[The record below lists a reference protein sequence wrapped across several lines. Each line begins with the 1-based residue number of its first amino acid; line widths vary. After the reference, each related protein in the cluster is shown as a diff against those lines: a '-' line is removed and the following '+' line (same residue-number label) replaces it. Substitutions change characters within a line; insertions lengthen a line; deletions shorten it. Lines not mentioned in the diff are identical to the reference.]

1 MPLTLTPLSDL
12 LGVEI
17 AGVDCRVP
25 PSDAVKAEILDA
37 LYTHQVIVFRD
48 QTLSE
53 DELIAFSEAF
63 GVLEMHVNQQDGG
76 YARPNFHTVTN
87 PIKTATSCR
96 RPNLARNTTAPGWH
110 SDKSYM
116 PYPSMATFLHG
127 IEVTKEGGETLFA
140 SLTHAYTALDD
151 AAKARLDGLKC
162 VHHWAQSMRNSK
174 SRPATEAE
182 ERLAPPVTHPLIR
195 THPGNGRKSLY
206 IGYHASHIEGIDEDK
221 GRTELFRLLDFATQ
235 DRFVY
240 AHKWRVGD
248 LVVWDN
254 PSVQQIRALQEV
266 RGAAAPPP
274 HRGPRRGG
282 LGGDRLLLRRPLSR
296 PPQDEDTI

>member
-25 PSDAVKAEILDA
+25 PSDAVKAEIFDA

-63 GVLEMHVNQQDGG
+63 GELEMHVNQQDGG

-87 PIKTATSCR
+87 LDKDGNILPPPEPGKEYNGTS
-96 RPNLARNTTAPGWH
+96 AWH

-140 SLTHAYTALDD
+140 SLTHAYAALDD
-151 AAKARLDGLKC
+151 EAKARLDGLKC

-206 IGYHASHIEGIDEDK
+206 IGYHASHIEGMDEDE
-221 GRTELFRLLDFATQ
+221 GRAELFRLLDFATQ

-254 PSVQQIRALQEV
+254 PSLVHKSAPYKKYEERRHLHRTVV
-266 RGAAAPPP
+266 RGGA
-274 HRGPRRGG
+274 
-282 LGGDRLLLRRPLSR
+282 
-296 PPQDEDTI
+296 TF

>member
-1 MPLTLTPLSDL
+1 IL
-12 LGVEI
+12 
-17 AGVDCRVP
+17 P
-25 PSDAVKAEILDA
+25 PPEPGKE
-37 LYTHQVIVFRD
+37 YN
-48 QTLSE
+48 
-53 DELIAFSEAF
+53 
-63 GVLEMHVNQQDGG
+63 G
-76 YARPNFHTVTN
+76 
-87 PIKTATSCR
+87 TS
-96 RPNLARNTTAPGWH
+96 AWH

-140 SLTHAYTALDD
+140 SLTHAYAALDEE
-151 AAKARLDGLKC
+151 AKARLDGLKC

-254 PSVQQIRALQEV
+254 PSLVHKSAPYNKYEERRHLHRTVV
-266 RGAAAPPP
+266 RGGA
-274 HRGPRRGG
+274 
-282 LGGDRLLLRRPLSR
+282 
-296 PPQDEDTI
+296 TF

>member
-1 MPLTLTPLSDL
+1 MEPVKGARS

-25 PSDAVKAEILDA
+25 PSAAVKAEILDA

-63 GVLEMHVNQQDGG
+63 GELEMHVNQQDGG

-87 PIKTATSCR
+87 LDKDGNILPPPEPGKEYNGTS
-96 RPNLARNTTAPGWH
+96 AWH

-116 PYPSMATFLHG
+116 PFPSMATFLHG
-127 IEVTKEGGETLFA
+127 IEVTQEGGETLFA
-140 SLTHAYTALDD
+140 SLTHAYAALDD
-151 AAKARLDGLKC
+151 GEKARLDGLKC

-174 SRPATEAE
+174 LRPATEEE

-206 IGYHASHIEGIDEDK
+206 IGYHASHIEGMDEAE
-221 GRTELFRLLDFATQ
+221 GRAELFRLLDFATQ

-254 PSVQQIRALQEV
+254 PSLVHKSAPYKKYEERRHLHRTVV
-266 RGAAAPPP
+266 RGGA
-274 HRGPRRGG
+274 
-282 LGGDRLLLRRPLSR
+282 
-296 PPQDEDTI
+296 TF

>member
-25 PSDAVKAEILDA
+25 PSAAVKAEILEA

-63 GVLEMHVNQQDGG
+63 GELEMHVNQQDGG

-87 PIKTATSCR
+87 LDKDGNILPPPEPGKEYNGTS
-96 RPNLARNTTAPGWH
+96 AWH

-140 SLTHAYTALDD
+140 SLTHA
-151 AAKARLDGLKC
+151 
-162 VHHWAQSMRNSK
+162 
-174 SRPATEAE
+174 
-182 ERLAPPVTHPLIR
+182 
-195 THPGNGRKSLY
+195 
-206 IGYHASHIEGIDEDK
+206 
-221 GRTELFRLLDFATQ
+221 
-235 DRFVY
+235 
-240 AHKWRVGD
+240 
-248 LVVWDN
+248 
-254 PSVQQIRALQEV
+254 
-266 RGAAAPPP
+266 
-274 HRGPRRGG
+274 
-282 LGGDRLLLRRPLSR
+282 
-296 PPQDEDTI
+296 

>member
-17 AGVDCRVP
+17 AGVNCHLP
-25 PSDAVKAEILDA
+25 PSPAVKAEILEA

-63 GVLEMHVNQQDGG
+63 GELEMHVNQQDGG

-87 PIKTATSCR
+87 LDKDGNILPPPEPGKEYNGTS
-96 RPNLARNTTAPGWH
+96 AWH

-140 SLTHAYTALDD
+140 SLTHAYAALDEV
-151 AAKARLDGLKC
+151 AKSRLDGLKC

-182 ERLAPPVTHPLIR
+182 KRLAPPVTHPLIR
-195 THPGNGRKSLY
+195 THPGNGQKSLY
-206 IGYHASHIEGIDEDK
+206 IGYHASHIEGMDEDE
-221 GRTELFRLLDFATQ
+221 GRAELFRLLDFATQ

-254 PSVQQIRALQEV
+254 PSLVHKSAPYKKYEERRHLHRTVV
-266 RGAAAPPP
+266 RGEA
-274 HRGPRRGG
+274 
-282 LGGDRLLLRRPLSR
+282 
-296 PPQDEDTI
+296 TF

>member
-63 GVLEMHVNQQDGG
+63 GELEMHVNQQDGG

-87 PIKTATSCR
+87 LDKDGNILPPPEPGKEYNGTS
-96 RPNLARNTTAPGWH
+96 AWH

-140 SLTHAYTALDD
+140 SLTHAYAALDEE
-151 AAKARLDGLKC
+151 AKARLDGLKC

-206 IGYHASHIEGIDEDK
+206 IGYHASHIEGIDEDE
-221 GRTELFRLLDFATQ
+221 GRAELFRLLDFATQ

-254 PSVQQIRALQEV
+254 PSLVHKSAPYKKYEERRHLHRTVV
-266 RGAAAPPP
+266 RGGA
-274 HRGPRRGG
+274 
-282 LGGDRLLLRRPLSR
+282 
-296 PPQDEDTI
+296 TF

>member
-25 PSDAVKAEILDA
+25 PLDTAKAEILDA
-37 LYTHQVIVFRD
+37 LFTHQVIVFRD
-48 QTLSE
+48 QMLSE
-53 DELIAFSEAF
+53 EELIAFSEAF
-63 GVLEMHVNQQDGG
+63 GELEMHVNQQDGG

-87 PIKTATSCR
+87 LDKDGNILP
-96 RPNLARNTTAPGWH
+96 PPAPGKEYNGTSSWH

-116 PYPSMATFLHG
+116 PFPSMATFLHG

-140 SLTHAYTALDD
+140 SLTHAYEALDKD
-151 AAKARLDGLKC
+151 EKARLDELKC

-174 SRPATEAE
+174 SRSATEEE

-206 IGYHASHIEGIDEDK
+206 IGYHASHIDGMDEEEG
-221 GRTELFRLLDFATQ
+221 RAELFRLLEFATQ
-235 DRFVY
+235 ERFVY

-254 PSVQQIRALQEV
+254 PSLVHKSAPYKKYEERRHLHRTVV
-266 RGAAAPPP
+266 RGSA
-274 HRGPRRGG
+274 
-282 LGGDRLLLRRPLSR
+282 
-296 PPQDEDTI
+296 TF